1 MANDQQLL
9 NRINI
14 YRGSQAQVQDTSPT
28 LDIKKSRQVIKPIK
42 ETLLVLPRK
51 EERSFKLNFEDF
63 SRHLR

>member
-14 YRGSQAQVQDTSPT
+14 YRGSQAQVQDTPT
-28 LDIKKSRQVIKPIK
+28 ALNITKSRQVIKPIE

-51 EERSFKLNFEDF
+51 EERSFKLNFDDF
-63 SRHLR
+63 SRHLG